1 MDIRKPFKFLEDHR
15 FSFVSWSATGLLV
28 VALLGSTLWWTQY
41 GSASS
46 ASQLHPTAAPSE
58 KPDVR
63 LPASNSGTMN
73 TVASIGRALDLKTD
87 LKAQANLEPVTY
99 KVQVGDSIFGIAKQ
113 YHIKPESILYS
124 NESALNDNPTLL
136 SPGMTL
142 TIPPVDGLLYT
153 WKEGDTLQKVA
164 DQFNAD
170 LNGDKKVDEKDAALL
185 VDAILNFP
193 GNNLDL
199 TNPVIKPG
207 QVIMVPG
214 GQRELIA
221 WLDFVPTY
229 NRQSTGGG
237 TSELSPSGCKVGF
250 GSPPGLWPTTGPH
263 TVSGNDYSA
272 SHQGIDITASLNM
285 PVLASGAGVIVFVG
299 WSQYGY
305 GNVIQIDHGDG
316 YSTVYAHLNGFNVTQ
331 CQQVQAGQVI
341 GYAGTTGNSTGVHL
355 HFEVRLGGRSVDP
368 WGIVS

>member
-1 MDIRKPFKFLEDHR
+1 MDIRKATTFLEDHR
-15 FSFVSWSATGLLV
+15 LSFVSWGATILLV
-28 VALLGSTLWWTQY
+28 AALLGSALWWMQY
-41 GSASS
+41 GPATTPNHP
-46 ASQLHPTAAPSE
+46 QPTAAPSE
-58 KPDVR
+58 KPSVG
-63 LPASNSGTMN
+63 LPASNVSLSTALGG
-73 TVASIGRALDLKTD
+73 IGRALDLKTD
-87 LKAQANLEPVTY
+87 LKTKTSLEPVTY

-113 YHIKPESILYS
+113 YNIKPESILYS
-124 NESALNDNPTLL
+124 NEATLNDNPTLL

-142 TIPPVDGLLYT
+142 IIPPVDGLLYT
-153 WKEGDTLQKVA
+153 WKQGDTLQKVA
-164 DQFNAD
+164 DEFNAD

-199 TNPVIKPG
+199 TNPVIKAG
-207 QVIMVPG
+207 QVVMIPG
-214 GQRELIA
+214 GQRELVQ

-229 NRQSTGGG
+229 NRSSTGTG

-263 TVSGNDYSA
+263 TISGNDYSP

-285 PVLASGAGVIVFVG
+285 SVLASGAGVVVFAG

-331 CQQVQAGQVI
+331 CQEVQTGQVI
-341 GYAGTTGNSTGVHL
+341 GFAGTTGNSTGVHL
-355 HFEVRLGGRSVDP
+355 HFEVRMGGASVDP
-368 WGIVS
+368 WGIVH